1 MPRDLG
7 NCYDLNYYRDK
18 LWEVDSFCATG
29 SWEGNEK
36 WFTFQVYK
44 CACCW
49 CFDKSLLMA
58 VSAGFVDTRFLTAT
72 TK

>member
-36 WFTFQVYK
+36 WFRFQVYN
-44 CACCW
+44 
-49 CFDKSLLMA
+49 
-58 VSAGFVDTRFLTAT
+58 VHVVDVLTNHCLGQ
-72 TK
+72 